1 MALTRRALL
10 GAGAASGIAA
20 AGIAGYEIGA
30 SSSDEEAVAGT
41 AVPFTGRHQAGIAT
55 PAQDRLHFAAFDV
68 VVDDRRSV
76 QELLREWTA
85 AAARM
90 TAGRPAEPSAPNAL
104 LPPTDTGEAMGL
116 GPSQLTVTIG
126 LGPPLFDHRFG
137 LASARPAPLQP
148 LPLLPGD
155 ELDPERSGGDL
166 CVQACANDPQVAF
179 HAVRNLARIGRG
191 TVVMRWSQLGFG
203 RTSTTSRSQS
213 TPRNLMGFKDGT
225 NNLKAEEPQLLDEHV
240 WVQRGDG
247 PDWMTGGTYLV
258 ARRIRMHIETWDRSP
273 LNDQEEVIG
282 RTPGVRPRPSHSMRR
297 NTSHR
302 PGSFSTSPT
311 PAGPAP

>member
-166 CVQACANDPQVAF
+166 CVQACANDPRSRSTPFATWRGSGAGPWSCAG
-179 HAVRNLARIGRG
+179 HSSASGARRRRAARSPPRA
-191 TVVMRWSQLGFG
+191 TSWAS
-203 RTSTTSRSQS
+203 RTAPTTSR
-213 TPRNLMGFKDGT
+213 PRM
-225 NNLKAEEPQLLDEHV
+225 A
-240 WVQRGDG
+240 
-247 PDWMTGGTYLV
+247 
-258 ARRIRMHIETWDRSP
+258 
-273 LNDQEEVIG
+273 
-282 RTPGVRPRPSHSMRR
+282 PR
-297 NTSHR
+297 
-302 PGSFSTSPT
+302 
-311 PAGPAP
+311 